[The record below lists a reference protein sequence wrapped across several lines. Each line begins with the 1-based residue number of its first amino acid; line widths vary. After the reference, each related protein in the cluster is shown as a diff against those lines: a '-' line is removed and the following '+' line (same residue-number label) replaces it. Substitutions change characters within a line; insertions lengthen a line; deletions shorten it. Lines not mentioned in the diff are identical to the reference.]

1 MKPSVVLLGFALG
14 SAASITFALAG
25 VAVIYAVL
33 GPEYPRLRNEF
44 PTLLSSVALFAALTG
59 VAGAS
64 FYAQVRGK
72 PWRRLAIAALLT
84 GLAGAAW
91 MYWPA

>member
-14 SAASITFALAG
+14 STASITFALAG

-33 GPEYPRLRNEF
+33 GPEHPRLRNEV
-44 PTLLSSVALFAALTG
+44 PALLSSLALFAVLTAF
-59 VAGAS
+59 AGAS
-64 FYAQVRGK
+64 FYGQLRAR
-72 PWRRLAIAALLT
+72 PWRGFAFAAL
-84 GLAGAAW
+84 GLGFAALAW